1 MSHDVIR
8 DAREDREAAEK
19 WRHRPRWQ
27 PIKTA
32 PKNNTSVLI
41 YVPPMAKDGTTGFPE
56 IIMVSRFKGYWW
68 DAGHLKP
75 THWMPL
81 PAAPEY

>member
-1 MSHDVIR
+1 MSG
-8 DAREDREAAEK
+8 
-19 WRHRPRWQ
+19 WQ

-32 PKNNTSVLI
+32 PTNNTKVLI
-41 YVPPMAKDGTTGFPE
+41 YVPPMTFKETDYPE

-81 PAAPEY
+81 PEPPK